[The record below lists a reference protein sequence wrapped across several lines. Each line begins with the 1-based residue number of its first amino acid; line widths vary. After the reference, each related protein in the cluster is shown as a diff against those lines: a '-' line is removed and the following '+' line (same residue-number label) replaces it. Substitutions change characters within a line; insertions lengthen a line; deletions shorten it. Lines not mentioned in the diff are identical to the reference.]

1 MPLKEGDF
9 VLIHYTIKVIEG
21 GEERVIDTTREE
33 VAREAGIYREGE
45 IYGEYPV
52 VIGRSRLLEGI
63 EEALREMDV
72 GERREVEIP
81 PEKAYGP
88 RDEKLVVR
96 VPKSRLLKSGIPPR
110 PGEVVEA
117 GGRRGVIVRVTER
130 FAYIDFNHPLAGKKL
145 KVDLEV
151 VRKVESD
158 EEKAR
163 LLAKRFFPRLEVEA
177 EVSDGRVVI
186 SIPADALGYSDLDS
200 RLRLLLTDVVNFLN
214 PRRVEFVIYAEKPE
228 EAEGQGGEEKQEA
241 AAGAE
246 GAEAK
251 EAGAGGEAGGQA
263 T

>member
-9 VLIHYTIKVIEG
+9 VLIHYTIKVVED
-21 GEERVIDTTREE
+21 GEERIIDTTRED

-88 RDEKLVVR
+88 RDEKLIVR
-96 VPKSRLLKSGIPPR
+96 VPKNRLVKSGIPPR

-151 VRKVESD
+151 VRKVERD

-163 LLAKRFFPRLEVEA
+163 LLAKRFFPRLDVKA
-177 EVSDGRVVI
+177 EVKDGRVVI

-214 PRRVEFVIYAEKPE
+214 PRRVEFVIYSEKPE
-228 EAEGQGGEEKQEA
+228 EAGEQEA
-241 AAGAE
+241 VG
-246 GAEAK
+246 EAQEAQ
-251 EAGAGGEAGGQA
+251 EAGEASSA